1 MKLKSREKI
10 LLVFACIAI
19 SFLVLDRLY
28 YFQRSRKILALR
40 EEVKSAEAQIK
51 ELNLYSQ
58 GLEEAQREIE
68 RLERELKTMSGKVL
82 RGEEFK
88 VFLKHLA
95 RESDSPQMKMI
106 SITPFEEKS
115 QSPDEKKEKASPS
128 YRTINV
134 EIIFQ
139 STFAKLVSYLKG
151 IEEIPFLIQLQ
162 NLQIERQ
169 ENAHPLLKVKMTLKI
184 PVTEK
189 EKE

>member
-19 SFLVLDRLY
+19 SFLVFDRLY

-51 ELNLYSQ
+51 ELNLYSR
-58 GLEEAQREIE
+58 GLEEIQQEIE
-68 RLERELKTMSGKVL
+68 RLEMELKGLRRKVL

-88 VFLKHLA
+88 AFLRHLA
-95 RESDSPQMKMI
+95 RESDSSQMKMI
-106 SITPFEEKS
+106 SLTPFEEKPRS
-115 QSPDEKKEKASPS
+115 SDEKKEKTSPS
-128 YRTINV
+128 YRMINV

-139 STFAKLVSYLKG
+139 STFVKLISYLQSIK
-151 IEEIPFLIQLQ
+151 ELPLLVQLHG
-162 NLQIERQ
+162 LQIERQ
-169 ENAHPLLKVKMTLKI
+169 ENPHSLLKVKMILKI